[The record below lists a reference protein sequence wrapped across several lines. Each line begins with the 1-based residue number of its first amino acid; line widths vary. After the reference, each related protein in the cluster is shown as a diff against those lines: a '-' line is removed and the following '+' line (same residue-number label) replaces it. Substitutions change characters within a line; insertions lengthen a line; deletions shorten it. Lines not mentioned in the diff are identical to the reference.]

1 MLKNLLNGPKDDAFL
16 LGFAAVGT
24 VVFITTG
31 FVISTVVEFLFY

>member
-1 MLKNLLNGPKDDAFL
+1 MLKNLLNGPKSDMFL

-31 FVISTVVEFLFY
+31 FVISTTIELLFH

>member
-1 MLKNLLNGPKDDAFL
+1 MLKNLLNGPKSDMFL

-31 FVISTVVEFLFY
+31 FVISTTIELIFY